1 MRNLDTDRASSAR
14 GFTLVELLLSM
25 GVLAIL
31 ILLIV
36 QVTSQTSDVWRR
48 TTAKADQFREA
59 RDAFEA
65 ITRNLSQ
72 ATLNTYYD
80 YFNAAGER
88 RTSMNARSFV
98 PARYGRHSEL
108 RFQTGR
114 ASDLVGGPAA
124 NRPTHGI
131 FFQAPLGFTVDEANA
146 SFSKLL
152 NTWGY
157 YIEFRP
163 DTDRPSF
170 MTGATQRRYRLM
182 EFMEPAEDLNVY
194 QNPDG
199 WLDAVAGGTK
209 SHVIASNIIALVI
222 LPKLPSVGPAGD
234 PTVDPDGD
242 NLAPSYEYDS
252 TSEGQASAGPEYNSL
267 HQLPPVVEVTMV
279 AIDASSAANLE
290 MENGTSP
297 PNFGLGSM
305 FQSADPEDKKEDL
318 AALVGN
324 LAARRIN
331 YRVFSTEVSLRGA
344 KWSREQV
351 AQPTP

>member
-1 MRNLDTDRASSAR
+1 
-14 GFTLVELLLSM
+14 
-25 GVLAIL
+25 
-31 ILLIV
+31 
-36 QVTSQTSDVWRR
+36 
-48 TTAKADQFREA
+48 
-59 RDAFEA
+59 
-65 ITRNLSQ
+65 
-72 ATLNTYYD
+72 
-80 YFNAAGER
+80 
-88 RTSMNARSFV
+88 
-98 PARYGRHSEL
+98 
-108 RFQTGR
+108 
-114 ASDLVGGPAA
+114 
-124 NRPTHGI
+124 
-131 FFQAPLGFTVDEANA
+131 
-146 SFSKLL
+146 
-152 NTWGY
+152 
-157 YIEFRP
+157 
-163 DTDRPSF
+163 

-318 AALVGN
+318 GTG
-324 LAARRIN
+324 RQ
-331 YRVFSTEVSLRGA
+331 SGGQTH
-344 KWSREQV
+344 
-351 AQPTP
+351 